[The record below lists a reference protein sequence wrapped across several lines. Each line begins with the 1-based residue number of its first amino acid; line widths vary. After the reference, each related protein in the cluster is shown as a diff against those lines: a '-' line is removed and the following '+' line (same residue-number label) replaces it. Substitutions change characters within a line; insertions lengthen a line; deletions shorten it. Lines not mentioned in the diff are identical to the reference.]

1 MHHITVHT
9 LTSLPLHV
17 PNRGEDGLA
26 KRAVLAGVE
35 RQRISYQ
42 CQQYALRHAPEF
54 QALEAAAEVG
64 HTYRTTLVGER
75 LLLPALREL
84 GIDGAESWATAV
96 MALWVKEKKVG
107 TKDAEEEEVSA
118 DADTDTETKT
128 EGASVQSSAAPLI
141 VGEQDL
147 RLLAAVVAECAMAGV
162 KPVSLRELFEKKP
175 KKDTPAGVLNALQA
189 LKTARASIGLDGAL
203 FGRMSTGLAV
213 SNVDRCVRI
222 ADALTTGAI
231 ATEADFF
238 LVADDLKTRDAGEY
252 GGSHINTRELGGGVF
267 YRQMAIDLGQMRRNG
282 LDPKAIV
289 PGLIAAFISVSP
301 VGDRAAA
308 LPIEALVEL
317 GGRPRS
323 LMDAYARPI
332 AAPEPAVAALR
343 HHAAQQH
350 ELLGA
355 PETILW
361 LSEQAPVRLQ
371 SLQAAIA
378 SALEV

>member
-26 KRAVLAGVE
+26 KRAVIAGIE

-42 CQQYALRHAPEF
+42 CQQYALRHASEF
-54 QALEAAAEVG
+54 QALEATAEAG

-75 LLLPALREL
+75 LLLPALVERGVE
-84 GIDGAESWATAV
+84 DPESWASAV
-96 MALWVKEKKVG
+96 MALWTKEKKRKE
-107 TKDAEEEEVSA
+107 KDEVESEFEEPGVP
-118 DADTDTETKT
+118 
-128 EGASVQSSAAPLI
+128 SSAAPLI
-141 VGEQDL
+141 VGEQDV
-147 RLLAAVVAECAMAGV
+147 RLLAAIVGACASAGI
-162 KPVSLRELFEKKP
+162 KPAALRELFEKKP
-175 KKDTPAGVLNALQA
+175 KKDTPPAVVTAMQA
-189 LKTARASIGLDGAL
+189 LKTARAGVGLDGAL

-222 ADALTTGAI
+222 ADAITTGAI

-252 GGSHINTRELGGGVF
+252 GGSHINTRELGVGVF
-267 YRQMAIDLGQMRRNG
+267 YRQMAIDLGQMKRNG
-282 LDPKAIV
+282 LDPKVIV
-289 PGLIAAFISVSP
+289 SGLVAAFISVSP

-308 LPIEALVEL
+308 MPIEALVEL

-323 LMDAYARPI
+323 LMDAFSRPL
-332 AAPEPAVAALR
+332 ASPELATQALR
-343 HHAAQQH
+343 EQAHQQH

-355 PETILW
+355 PDLTLW
-361 LSEQAPVRLQ
+361 LSEQAPVKLQ
-371 SLQAAIA
+371 FLQAAIA
-378 SALEV
+378 AALRG

>member
-54 QALEAAAEVG
+54 RALEAAAEVG

-75 LLLPALREL
+75 LLLPALKALSIEA
-84 GIDGAESWATAV
+84 AESWATAV
-96 MALWVKEKKVG
+96 MALWVKEKKG
-107 TKDAEEEEVSA
+107 KDAEDDETDA
-118 DADTDTETKT
+118 DAETNT
-128 EGASVQSSAAPLI
+128 NSESASVQSSAAPLI
-141 VGEQDL
+141 VGEEDI
-147 RLLAAVVAECAMAGV
+147 RLLAAVVAACAEAGV
-162 KPVSLRELFEKKP
+162 KPANLRELFEKKP
-175 KKDTPAGVLNALQA
+175 KKDTPAGVLHALQA
-189 LKTARASIGLDGAL
+189 LKTARGSIGLDGAL

-267 YRQMAIDLGQMRRNG
+267 YRQMAIDLDQMRRNG
-282 LDPKAIV
+282 LEPKATV
-289 PGLIAAFISVSP
+289 PGLITAFISVSP

-332 AAPEPAVAALR
+332 AAPVAAVTALR
-343 HHAAQQH
+343 HYAAQQH
-350 ELLGA
+350 EVLGA
-355 PETILW
+355 PENILW
-361 LSEQAPVRLQ
+361 LSEQAPVRLH

-378 SALEV
+378 RALEV